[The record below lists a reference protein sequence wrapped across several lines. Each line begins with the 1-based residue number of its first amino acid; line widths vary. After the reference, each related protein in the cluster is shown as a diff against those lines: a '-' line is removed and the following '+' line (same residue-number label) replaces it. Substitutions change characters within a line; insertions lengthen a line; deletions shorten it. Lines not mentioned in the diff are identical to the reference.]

1 VLWGITAISHD
12 VLRARNF
19 YCGLESFFRQG
30 WNSCFPIYGAQN
42 IGLGRYFLAQSQY
55 TRKHG
60 FTQWTGSN
68 LLLPWAARFYGCPVT
83 EDQTI

>member
-1 VLWGITAISHD
+1 MFSD
-12 VLRARNF
+12 LR
-19 YCGLESFFRQG
+19 
-30 WNSCFPIYGAQN
+30 AQN